1 LPAADRVPYKARTGR
16 PGVAPRETWLREEG
30 EALPFHLARQDRI
43 RFRCAEA
50 CGPWLY
56 IHGNNRDEPGSQQPS
71 AARYPGHAAGPV
83 LQHRPS
89 ETPPKLWTE
98 LEGLA
103 M

>member
-1 LPAADRVPYKARTGR
+1 MPAEGARSEWNS
-16 PGVAPRETWLREEG
+16 APR
-30 EALPFHLARQDRI
+30 AAPA
-43 RFRCAEA
+43 
-50 CGPWLY
+50 
-56 IHGNNRDEPGSQQPS
+56 RDEGRAPPYLSAREDHFRFPGAQPHEPWPDIRGRHEDDLGSRQLS

-89 ETPPKLWTE
+89 GTPPKLWTE

>member
-1 LPAADRVPYKARTGR
+1 MRRPAPGDRES
-16 PGVAPRETWLREEG
+16 PRETWPREEG
-30 EALPFHLARQDRI
+30 EALPFHLARHDRI
-43 RFRCAEA
+43 RFRCAEPCA
-50 CGPWLY
+50 PWLY
-56 IHGNNRDEPGSQQPS
+56 IHGDNRAEPGSRQLS